1 MRSLALSVIP
11 ARWTASAQAQGQVCI
26 IHISSAIFIFVEPA
40 KQHKSISENMSA
52 KCEAKDWREGVAFS
66 RDSSNLPGNRIVFH
80 TLHILDG
87 PSECGAGL
95 PSCKHLGSITK
106 YNPPIMLP
114 FRWTAVWGRCPD
126 LTHYCTLSPLQK
138 VSTDVSER
146 PGSLLA
152 LPHERPSVVL
162 CACVCACVCAFVF
175 VWFQAWDSRQGCTQE
190 EGSYDVFLSS
200 DTVCPEQCVLQKN
213 KY

>member
-1 MRSLALSVIP
+1 MRSLALSLIP

-26 IHISSAIFIFVEPA
+26 IHISSAIFIFLEPA
-40 KQHKSISENMSA
+40 KQHKLTSEDMSA
-52 KCEAKDWREGVAFS
+52 KSGAKDWREGIVAFS
-66 RDSSNLPGNRIVFH
+66 RDSSNLPGNGIMFH
-80 TLHILDG
+80 TLNILDG

-95 PSCKHLGSITK
+95 LSWKHLGSITK

-114 FRWTAVWGRCPD
+114 FRWTAVKGRCPD

-162 CACVCACVCAFVF
+162 CACVCARVCICLISGLGFTARLHTGGGKLWCFFCLLILYV
-175 VWFQAWDSRQGCTQE
+175 
-190 EGSYDVFLSS
+190 LNN
-200 DTVCPEQCVLQKN
+200 VCSK
-213 KY
+213 K